1 MRRLKRGRSGKSP
14 RWAYPDA
21 VQREYAAAMMR
32 LVDTL
37 ADLVRDNLI
46 AVLPM
51 AVVERDLQ
59 TRVDGWVE
67 TIEAAITRIPLAMMR
82 DIAGI
87 ERETIIIGQNIAD
100 FNQTQWREVMRKSVG
115 VDIMR
120 GEPWLMDEIKSFAA
134 ENAALIKSIPDQTI
148 SRVQG
153 IVQRGVRAGQS
164 AKSLE
169 ADIMREMETT
179 RARARLIARDQ
190 TSKLNGQL
198 TQRRQEAIGLKTYY
212 WDTSNDERVRPSHDA
227 LEGKLCRWDDDSVYS
242 DDGGKTWKPRLL
254 IRAYIG
260 HPGSDYQCR
269 CAGRSDTDAL
279 LVELGL

>member
-1 MRRLKRGRSGKSP
+1 MRRPKRGRSGKSP
-14 RWAYPDA
+14 RWAHPDA
-21 VQREYAAAMMR
+21 AERAYTAALMGM
-32 LVDTL
+32 VDAL

-46 AVLPM
+46 ATLPM
-51 AVVERDLQ
+51 AVVERELQ

-67 TIEAAITRIPLAMMR
+67 TIEAAVARIPLAMTR
-82 DIAGI
+82 DIAGL
-87 ERETIIIGQNIAD
+87 ERETIIIGQDIAD
-100 FNQTQWREVMRKSVG
+100 FNQAQWREVMRKSVG

-134 ENAALIKSIPDQTI
+134 ENATLIKSIPDQTM
-148 SRVQG
+148 SRIQG
-153 IVQRGVRAGQS
+153 IVQRGVRAGQT

-169 ADIMREMETT
+169 AEIMREMDTT

-212 WDTSNDERVRPSHDA
+212 WDTSNDERVRPSHD
-227 LEGKLCRWDDDSVYS
+227 LMEGKLCKWDDDSVYS
-242 DDGGKTWKPRLL
+242 DDGGRTWKSRSS
-254 IRAYIG
+254 IGAYVG

-279 LVELGL
+279 LDELGL